1 MGTLGMAAARETAT
15 AVAPTLAL
23 RGVSYRYPGYA
34 RMVLQE
40 LDLEIAPGEIVGLV
54 GANEAGKSTLCL
66 VAAGLAPASIGGT
79 LGGEVIVDGHTT
91 AGRATHDLAASV
103 GLVFQDPNTQRSGVT
118 ATVFEEVA
126 LGSVNLGR
134 SVAETVWRTR
144 AALATLRIEAL
155 ADRDPARL
163 SGGQA
168 QLVAVA
174 SILAMGPRL
183 LVLDEPTAQLD
194 PEGTRL
200 VGEALRD
207 LAGTGTALLI
217 AEHKT
222 DLLDG
227 LCSRIVG
234 LDAGRIVFDGE
245 AATILEEAGLA
256 AIGVEPPARVRLAHA
271 AAERGLTL
279 PADALVAAARAPA
292 AGPSTETVS

>member
-1 MGTLGMAAARETAT
+1 MTAT
-15 AVAPTLAL
+15 LAM

-34 RMVLQE
+34 RHVLQE
-40 LDLEIAPGEIVGLV
+40 LDLEIGPGEIVGLV

-79 LGGEVIVDGHTT
+79 LGGEVVVNGQAT

-134 SVAETVWRTR
+134 SVAETVRRTR

-155 ADRDPARL
+155 MDRDPARL

-234 LDAGRIVFDGE
+234 LEAGRIAFDGR
-245 AATILEEAGLA
+245 AASILEDPALV
-256 AIGVEPPARVRLAHA
+256 AIGVEPPARVRLARA

-279 PADALVAAARAPA
+279 PADALAGAP
-292 AGPSTETVS
+292 

>member
-1 MGTLGMAAARETAT
+1 MLTM
-15 AVAPTLAL
+15 

-34 RMVLQE
+34 RLVLQE
-40 LDLEIAPGEIVGLV
+40 IDLEIGAGEIVGLV
-54 GANEAGKSTLCL
+54 GPNEAGKSTLCL

-79 LGGEVIVDGHTT
+79 LGGAVTVDGVATT
-91 AGRATHDLAASV
+91 GRSTHDLAESV

-118 ATVFEEVA
+118 GTIFEEVA

-134 SVAETVWRTR
+134 SVADTVRRTR
-144 AALATLRIEAL
+144 AALATLRIETL
-155 ADRDPARL
+155 ADRDPSRL

-183 LVLDEPTAQLD
+183 LILDEPTAQLD

-207 LAGTGTALLI
+207 LASSGTAMLI

-222 DLLDG
+222 DVLDG

-234 LDAGRIVFDGE
+234 LDGGRIAFDGPAVGVLE
-245 AATILEEAGLA
+245 AAALV
-256 AIGVEPPARVRLAHA
+256 AIGVEAPARVRLARA

-279 PADALVAAARAPA
+279 PADALVSSMRTRAG
-292 AGPSTETVS
+292 GPS